1 MAVWAAQSRH
11 SMQYTIQ
18 FVRFRRELPE
28 VIRTS
33 QYDAVDP
40 QAALEQAKADR
51 LPPRA
56 DGLRVLDER
65 GRCVHQWRVGQE

>member
-1 MAVWAAQSRH
+1 
-11 SMQYTIQ
+11 MQYVIQ

-33 QYDAVDP
+33 RCEAGDP
-40 QAALEQAKADR
+40 QAALEQGKADR

-56 DGLRVLDER
+56 EGLRVLDER
-65 GRCVHQWRVGQE
+65 GQCVGQWRVGQE